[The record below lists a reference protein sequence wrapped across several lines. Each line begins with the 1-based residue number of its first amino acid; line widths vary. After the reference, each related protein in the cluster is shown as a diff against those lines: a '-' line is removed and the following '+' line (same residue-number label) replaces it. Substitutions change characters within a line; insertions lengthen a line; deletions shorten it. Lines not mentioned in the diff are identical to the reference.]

1 MPHVEEK
8 VLDAVLSDAVD
19 AVLRP
24 WKAPPSPLLAVA
36 AALERGDQAPPL
48 AQAPFAEKAVEERVF
63 PPLARALAAAA
74 NAYYAQTAVSDA
86 RHFFAEHLRA
96 AASPDGFTLD
106 GFTLTGVSLR

>member
-48 AQAPFAEKAVEERVF
+48 AEAPFAEEAIEQRVF
-63 PPLARALAAAA
+63 PPLTRALAAAA
-74 NAYYAQTAVSDA
+74 DAYYAQGD
-86 RHFFAEHLRA
+86 RHEPGGRPLFA
-96 AASPDGFTLD
+96 G
-106 GFTLTGVSLR
+106 